1 MGGFMD
7 GIAARKAMMQ
17 HQKGD
22 YKSAMATYTSLYE
35 KGYVMC
41 SYLLP
46 YTVLL
51 LREGGEENYLK
62 VKEILKKAEKAPDV
76 NDDHRQ
82 QIFTNYAVAQY
93 KLGKLP
99 EALHLLETAQRKNPC
114 GVIYETLGY
123 LYIEKAAQRLREE
136 AEKPAPVPAEEA
148 AEEVTEAVE
157 EAAED
162 AAEAASE
169 LAQAPEAPEPTVQDE
184 IDKALQYNLEALD
197 YDDEDAVTL
206 DNLGQLYYRVIGDK
220 VKAKEYFDKA
230 HEIKPGQIDTL
241 YFLAQYD
248 LAEGKRTD
256 AVEKLKKTLEGR
268 FSPLNFATRAGIEA
282 QLKELGA

>member
-1 MGGFMD
+1 MGMMD
-7 GIAARKAMMQ
+7 GFAARKAMMM

-22 YKSAMATYTSLYE
+22 YQGAMAGYE
-35 KGYVMC
+35 ALWQKGYVTC
-41 SYLLP
+41 AYLLP

-51 LREGGEENYLK
+51 LRAGGEENYLK

-76 NDDHRQ
+76 NDEHRQ

-99 EALHLLETAQRKNPC
+99 EALHLLEMAHNKNHC
-114 GVIYETLGY
+114 GTIYETLGY
-123 LYIEKAAQRLREE
+123 LYIEKAAQHQLEE
-136 AEKPAPVPAEEA
+136 IAAPITPAPQPELTEDAEEGM
-148 AEEVTEAVE
+148 EESQEPQESA
-157 EAAED
+157 
-162 AAEAASE
+162 
-169 LAQAPEAPEPTVQDE
+169 PTVQDDIE
-184 IDKALQYNLEALD
+184 KALQYNMEALD

-220 VKAKEYFDKA
+220 EKAKAYFDKA

-248 LAEGKRTD
+248 LEAGRRSE
-256 AVEKLKKTLEGR
+256 AVEKLKKTLDGR
-268 FSPLNFATRAGIEA
+268 FSPLNYATRSMIEA

>member
-1 MGGFMD
+1 MGMMD
-7 GIAARKAMMQ
+7 GFAARKAMMQ

-22 YKSAMATYTSLYE
+22 YKSAMEGYAALWQ
-35 KGYVMC
+35 KGYVTC
-41 SYLLP
+41 AYLLP

-76 NDDHRQ
+76 NDGHRQ

-99 EALHLLETAQRKNPC
+99 EAVHLLEVAHNKSHC
-114 GVIYETLGY
+114 GMIYETLGY
-123 LYIEKAAQRLREE
+123 LYIEKAAQHLMEE
-136 AEKPAPVPAEEA
+136 AARPDPAEEEETGDEILEET
-148 AEEVTEAVE
+148 AEE
-157 EAAED
+157 
-162 AAEAASE
+162 
-169 LAQAPEAPEPTVQDE
+169 AQAPAEPAPTAQDDIE
-184 IDKALQYNLEALD
+184 KALQYNLEALD

-220 VKAKEYFDKA
+220 EKAKEYFDKA

-248 LAEGKRTD
+248 LEAGRRDD
-256 AVEKLKKTLEGR
+256 AVEKLKKTLDGR
-268 FSPLNFATRAGIEA
+268 FSPLNYATKDTIEK

>member
-7 GIAARKAMMQ
+7 GLAARKALMQ
-17 HQKGD
+17 HQKGE
-22 YKSAMATYTSLYE
+22 YQSAMATYATLYD

-99 EALHLLETAQRKNPC
+99 EALHLLEVAHNKNHC
-114 GVIYETLGY
+114 GMIYETLGY
-123 LYIEKAAQRLREE
+123 LYIEKAAQHLREE
-136 AEKPAPVPAEEA
+136 AEKPAPAPEEEPE
-148 AEEVTEAVE
+148 EEVTEAVE
-157 EAAED
+157 ETAED
-162 AAEAASE
+162 AAEVAPE
-169 LAQAPEAPEPTVQDE
+169 TAQPPEAPEPTVQDD

-220 VKAKEYFDKA
+220 EKAKEYFDKA

-248 LAEGKRTD
+248 LAEGKRAD
-256 AVEKLKKTLEGR
+256 AIEKLQKTLDGR
-268 FSPLNFATRAGIEA
+268 FSPLNFATKAGIEA